1 MISKIHGIRWLPGK
15 FIETV
20 KQWQEEWFYMADVPS
35 GDREGVPAFS
45 AAPLN
50 GMHSWTAKNLDW
62 GNQEEVKVLQ
72 DRVDFLIG
80 EGVNLVDVIPFFL

>member
-1 MISKIHGIRWLPGK
+1 MRL
-15 FIETV
+15 
-20 KQWQEEWFYMADVPS
+20 Y
-35 GDREGVPAFS
+35 
-45 AAPLN
+45 
-50 GMHSWTAKNLDW
+50 SWTAKNLNW